1 MRRILLI
8 IPISAAV
15 IAGLVAFKLTRHY
28 DPPVEVPIAAAVR
41 PAPLLTLYDQNS
53 EIVRLKERY
62 IGRTKLLIVFY
73 DGTRGPEGS
82 RLLTALRERYADLH
96 ATGAVVLAISAARPS
111 ENRYGKNLEHRKA
124 AGQSGSPSDG
134 EIRYPFPV
142 LSDILYE
149 WHRRYGA
156 FDEKTQQPVEAAFI
170 VDQAGLIQY
179 EHIGPDRLG
188 KIDDW
193 IRDLREVR

>member
-1 MRRILLI
+1 MRRILLV

-15 IAGLVAFKLTRHY
+15 IAAMVAFKLTRHHE
-28 DPPVEVPIAAAVR
+28 PPAEDESAAVVR
-41 PAPLLTLYDQNS
+41 PAPLLKLYDQKS
-53 EIVRLKERY
+53 EIVRLERY
-62 IGRTKLLIVFY
+62 VGRSKLLIVFY
-73 DGTRGPEGS
+73 DGSRGPES
-82 RLLTALRERYADLH
+82 SPLLTTLRERYADLR

-124 AGQSGSPSDG
+124 AGQSASAADG

-149 WHRRYGA
+149 WHRQYGA
-156 FDEKTQQPVEAAFI
+156 FDEKTGQPREAAFI
-170 VDQAGLIQY
+170 VDRAGFIEY

-188 KIDDW
+188 QVDDW
-193 IRDLREVR
+193 IRELRDVR